1 MNDIVIYGEHGF
13 GLYQSSNRPDLN
25 YAGNEVRVSHGRA
38 RDEAILVD
46 VAGRALHDVV
56 LGML

>member
-1 MNDIVIYGEHGF
+1 MYLSIKT
-13 GLYQSSNRPDLN
+13 SNGSYLDH
-25 YAGNEVRVSHGRA
+25 AGDEVRVSHGGA

-46 VAGRALHDVV
+46 VPGRALHDVV